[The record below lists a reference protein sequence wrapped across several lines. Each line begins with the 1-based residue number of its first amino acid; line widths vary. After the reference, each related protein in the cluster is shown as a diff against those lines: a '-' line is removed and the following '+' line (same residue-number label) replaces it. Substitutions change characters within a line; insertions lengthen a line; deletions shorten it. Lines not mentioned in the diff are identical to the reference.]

1 MIGLKSQSGFKKS
14 TGLWA
19 ELRLD
24 MSQTPVLPRRPLLLL
39 KRSHLI
45 RPSETQL
52 SVMAVVKTP
61 LETMLEAVLFW
72 LFPGYCQIILF

>member
-1 MIGLKSQSGFKKS
+1 MRYIQRSIQSSYHPWPVIGLKSLSGFKKS

-24 MSQTPVLPRRPLLLL
+24 MIQTPVVPRHPLLLFPL
-39 KRSHLI
+39 KRSRLI

-52 SVMAVVKTP
+52 SVMAVVQTP
-61 LETMLEAVLFW
+61 L
-72 LFPGYCQIILF
+72 